1 MPFPVVAA
9 TVGIVATVVS
19 GLAVGV
25 NGGLKMRKAKLM
37 QKDAA
42 QAHEAGLAAF
52 REVENRTQECAAE
65 YGILQL
71 EVQAETFGAWVEWL
85 ELYEKKVRRVARSVV
100 DGVEIE
106 APDIPRLRAQ
116 VVESI
121 GLLAGGVTTA
131 VTGTAAYF
139 SALWGVGAFATAST
153 GTTIASLSGAAAT
166 NATLAWLGGG
176 AVAAG
181 GGGMALGGLM
191 LSGVT
196 AAPVALVAGL
206 GVGVQGQRAL
216 TRAAEISAGVEVAL
230 AEMDAKKELLGRVE
244 ERIAELRSVLE
255 DVKSR
260 ARASLGELSS
270 RDFEPDR
277 DLALFQT
284 TALLM
289 RAVGEILAT
298 PIVDADGRPTEQ
310 SLAITERYSR

>member
-1 MPFPVVAA
+1 MPLPVVLAA
-9 TVGIVATVVS
+9 LGIAGAVVA
-19 GLAVGV
+19 GGAAGA
-25 NGGLKMRKAKLM
+25 NGGLKMRKAKLL
-37 QKDAA
+37 QKEAA

-52 REVENRTQECAAE
+52 REVEDRTQECAAE

-85 ELYEKKVRRVARSVV
+85 ELNEKKLRRVARSVV

-131 VTGTAAYF
+131 VTGTAAYL
-139 SALWGVGAFATAST
+139 SALWGVGTFATAST
-153 GTTIASLSGAAAT
+153 GTAIAGLSGAAAT

-181 GGGMALGGLM
+181 GGGMALGAVM
-191 LSGVT
+191 LTGIA
-196 AAPVALVAGL
+196 AAPAVLVAGL

-216 TRAAEISAGVEVAL
+216 TRATDISAGVEVAL
-230 AEMDAKKELLGRVE
+230 AEMDVKKELLGQVE

-255 DVKSR
+255 DVNLR
-260 ARASLGELSS
+260 ALASLGDLSS